1 MYTVDKELIDFTV
14 FRFYIDVA
22 NTEDRPEW
30 NKSYSFRE
38 YYKTDNMFIEIYNE
52 IIEKTK
58 VNIVLN
64 NRLIVTY

>member
-1 MYTVDKELIDFTV
+1 VYTVDKELIDFTV